1 MIFLAARKV
10 PPMMPMD
17 LNCSMT
23 GSLCWR
29 WLAKQQASNEGAGWQ
44 PVLEVKAT
52 TVHKSR
58 LTPRRAVFGATTCSE
73 VKTETGTSCA
83 LFFFFSRPFLNFRWG
98 DNTNKFRPLPS
109 RACIK
114 RHPLP
119 KRRKLDQ
126 LHFLSPVD
134 YRDGCFWPSETA
146 LASCSIV
153 PISIF
158 RAYEQTIG
166 GSKRIMVA
174 KTNTMLGRMSRRMSS
189 ASPED
194 YDDDT
199 SSYLFLSQRA
209 AAHVEPSKSKSNENK
224 KPNAKSKQRQQRTS
238 SGKNMMQK
246 KLVVLTKGISKIPG
260 RLRHRRTSSSAT
272 ATTGADNTDA
282 DVTFVSHEISES
294 ASGIDVSLE
303 ESIPPAIT
311 TEDDVRSLGTSN
323 TTATDATA
331 QVGNLTPN
339 ANNCVLS
346 SILPVDASV
355 DISQVADGSDDDDA
369 DLDDDFDEDDPI
381 IIAGSPVA
389 IDYVYQEPQ
398 ISSPNATGGRKH
410 HHGGTSGASMSSSPV
425 SQDNGR
431 GALAKSSI
439 FVDHT
444 TTTTAGAGSSHAA
457 GTHAHTSTEAPPP
470 ISLARPITS
479 SSFMP
484 TVVEVPVATTNTSDG
499 IEWEYDANEWTQEKM
514 TVLERFLDRF
524 SCGTGCDSTFSIY
537 EM

>member
-1 MIFLAARKV
+1 
-10 PPMMPMD
+10 
-17 LNCSMT
+17 
-23 GSLCWR
+23 
-29 WLAKQQASNEGAGWQ
+29 
-44 PVLEVKAT
+44 
-52 TVHKSR
+52 
-58 LTPRRAVFGATTCSE
+58 
-73 VKTETGTSCA
+73 
-83 LFFFFSRPFLNFRWG
+83 
-98 DNTNKFRPLPS
+98 
-109 RACIK
+109 
-114 RHPLP
+114 
-119 KRRKLDQ
+119 
-126 LHFLSPVD
+126 
-134 YRDGCFWPSETA
+134 
-146 LASCSIV
+146 
-153 PISIF
+153 
-158 RAYEQTIG
+158 
-166 GSKRIMVA
+166 MVA

-410 HHGGTSGASMSSSPV
+410 P
-425 SQDNGR
+425 N
-431 GALAKSSI
+431 SI

-457 GTHAHTSTEAPPP
+457 GTHAHASTEAPPP